1 MNIARRRWSPDEKA
15 AIKKLWGEGWTY
27 TMIAEKLRP
36 GVKTAWRSIG
46 EIVREEIKPTLTP
59 QPEGAP
65 ATPTNMGTSRP
76 VMSASPIDLPE
87 SLEDSLTAREMM
99 GMLDDEQRELFIA
112 SYEDMMGNAD
122 EEQVTRA
129 EKEMFL
135 KASFAHVRYLRASRY
150 ISVCENYLM
159 QDLDGTLGDS
169 DADKAKKRMAG
180 RGETYRKEAETYH
193 EEYMDIMK
201 SLKMT
206 REQRLDKI
214 KDTRNTLLDLQAELN
229 RRAKQESIVDEI
241 KRINMSSVE
250 ELYRMARGEV
260 GPDGQV
266 HPWLIGSFDDVPK
279 EKNEDRNLPDNKPTE

>member
-1 MNIARRRWSPDEKA
+1 MSIARRRWSPDEKA
-15 AIKKLWGEGWTY
+15 AIKKLWNEGWTY
-27 TMIAEKLRP
+27 TQIAEKLRP

-46 EIVREEIKPTLTP
+46 EIVREEIKPALTP
-59 QPEGAP
+59 MPEGAP
-65 ATPTNMGTSRP
+65 AAPTSMGTSRP
-76 VMSASPIDLPE
+76 KLSASPVDLPD

-99 GMLDDEQRELFIA
+99 SMLDDEQRELFIA
-112 SYEDMMGNAD
+112 TYEDMMGNAD

-135 KASFAHVRYLRASRY
+135 KAAFAHVRYLRASRY
-150 ISVCENYLM
+150 ISVCEGYLM
-159 QDLDGTLGDS
+159 QDLDGLLGDS

-180 RGETYRKEAETYH
+180 SGERYKKEAELYH
-193 EEYMDIMK
+193 DEYMEVMK
-201 SLKMT
+201 SLKLT

-241 KRINMSSVE
+241 KKINMASTE
-250 ELYRMARGEV
+250 ELHRMARGET

-266 HPWLIGSFDDVPK
+266 HPWLIGAFDDVPK
-279 EKNEDRNLPDNKPTE
+279 EVKNE